1 MRASINKPFF
11 RKHGKK
17 LIIAY
22 ICWSIIKGLFFLLL
36 GYKLFS

>member
-1 MRASINKPFF
+1 MKALINKPFF

-22 ICWSIIKGLFFLLL
+22 ICWCIVKGLVFLFL